1 MSKTTEFQGS
11 KFYLQ
16 KGLETTKKI
25 TAMTTSPATIT
36 IASSGYA
43 AGDMIL
49 IAGLGG
55 MDGYYPI
62 KSVASDSGLITLAD
76 EVNWS
81 QFDKVTTF
89 TNATAAKVQFHDNFC
104 AIKNL
109 EQDGSSL
116 SEQDVTTMC
125 SEGTETEPGEIEHGS
140 VKLTFFLNFGS
151 DVQKA
156 LREKFYSKETFAYL
170 LKLKDDQGS
179 IYGTGFV
186 QTSMNLSGEVKGKWE
201 SGATIKMAKRDYH
214 LPATA

>member
-16 KGLETTKKI
+16 KGLEATKKI

-43 AGDMIL
+43 AGDMIF

-104 AIKNL
+104 AIKSIA
-109 EQDGSSL
+109 QDGSTL
-116 SEQDVTTMC
+116 EEEDTTTIC
-125 SEGTETEPGEIEHGS
+125 SEGEETGPGEIKHGS
-140 VKLTFFLNFGS
+140 IKLTFFLNFGS
-151 DVQKA
+151 DVQLA
-156 LREKFYSKETFAYL
+156 LREKFYSKENFAYL
-170 LKLKDDQGS
+170 LKLKEKQGS

-186 QTSMNLSGEVKGKWE
+186 QTSMNLDGQVKGKWE

-214 LPATA
+214 LPVA